1 MYRNYIFDLYGTL
14 VDIHT
19 NEDKPYLWDKMTEF
33 YGFQGA
39 IYEKK
44 TLRRTYLAYCEQ
56 ETLALLN
63 RKTVSFPEIRLEKV
77 FRKLYEVKGITP
89 SEETVTLTAQMFR
102 VIATQYIRLYDG
114 VIEVLQTL
122 HDKNRKIYLLSNA
135 QYVFTMYELDY
146 LGLTPYFDGIMI
158 SSCEECKKPDK
169 RFYEAL
175 LNRYHLDRKESIMI
189 GNDRTSDIRGASEAG
204 LDSLYIASNL
214 SPKEDEK
221 LPRAAT
227 YEISDGDVRKVLSLT
242 GIQ

>member
-1 MYRNYIFDLYGTL
+1 MYQNYIFDLYGTL

-44 TLRRTYLAYCEQ
+44 ELRYTYLAYGEQ

-63 RKTVSFPEIRLEKV
+63 RKNVSFPEIRLEKV
-77 FRKLYEVKGITP
+77 FRKLYEVKGVTP

-114 VIEVLQTL
+114 VPEVLQTL

-189 GNDRTSDIRGASEAG
+189 GNDRTSDILGASGAG
-204 LDSLYIASNL
+204 LDNLYIASNL
-214 SPKEDEK
+214 SPKEDAK
-221 LPRAAT
+221 LPWHAT
-227 YEISDGDVRKVLSLT
+227 YEIPDGDVRKILSLT